1 MKELNNF
8 RKFLN
13 ESPAY
18 DIGGGQ
24 FEITSYVKKVR
35 DEDYDEDYWELN
47 DDAVAKYIKS
57 QTYND
62 SEGPFTPDDQFI
74 QDIMSFDDFREDLEG
89 IADAF
94 SEGEELSE
102 PEIEKVIDQAVNF
115 YLGNY

>member
-18 DIGGGQ
+18 DVHWVGGDQ
-24 FEITSYVKKVR
+24 FEITPYIRKGPNGLR
-35 DEDYDEDYWELN
+35 LN
-47 DDAVAKYIKS
+47 KDAVAEYIKS

-62 SEGPFTPDDQFI
+62 DEGPFTPDDQFI
-74 QDIMSFDDFREDLEG
+74 QDIMSFDDFNEDLDGIVNTFIEG
-89 IADAF
+89 N
-94 SEGEELSE
+94 ELSASE
-102 PEIEKVIDQAVNF
+102 VEAAIDQAVNF